1 VSAFE
6 ETVSRSPIVIIDGNI
21 EEEVIGYCI
30 ELCRK
35 HCIPGTYCMFDLNS
49 SLTFRTKQN

>member
-1 VSAFE
+1 MSAFE

-21 EEEVIGYCI
+21 EEEVISYCI

-35 HCIPGTYCMFDLNS
+35 HCIPGTYMFDLNS